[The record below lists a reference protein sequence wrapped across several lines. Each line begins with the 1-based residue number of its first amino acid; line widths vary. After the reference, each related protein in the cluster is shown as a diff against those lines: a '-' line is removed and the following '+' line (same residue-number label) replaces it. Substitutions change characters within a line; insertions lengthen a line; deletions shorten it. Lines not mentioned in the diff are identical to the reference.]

1 MNNPNQKPKF
11 PLTLEQE
18 RLCSWM
24 LIWQGGVLLALILL
38 ANFLPVNFGWIVVG
52 MVPVMVD
59 LYADWCTACH
69 QFERETFSDERVRQ
83 SLAGYRLLRADVS
96 APGEAQQTLLQR
108 LQVPGLPAILFFD
121 GVQTTGRIDGFLP
134 ADAFLDALPRC
145 DNHESC

>member
-24 LIWQGGVLLALILL
+24 LIWQGGALLALILL

-59 LYADWCTACH
+59 LYFTSGRSIVPAVGLSLLTALSVTVVLPLYTGLVFLGLGLALSIHADK
-69 QFERETFSDERVRQ
+69 RSGKR
-83 SLAGYRLLRADVS
+83 S
-96 APGEAQQTLLQR
+96 
-108 LQVPGLPAILFFD
+108 
-121 GVQTTGRIDGFLP
+121 
-134 ADAFLDALPRC
+134 
-145 DNHESC
+145 